1 MQLNPFII
9 AGKIPSEYFCDRE
22 EESRQLITNIKNQTN
37 TVLISPRRV
46 GKTGLVNFCFEKPEV
61 AEEYITIAIDIL
73 HTTTLKEFILE
84 LGNAVYRCVAK
95 RSDRMMKLFATTLR
109 SLSAAFGYD
118 PVFNTHT
125 FDIKLGDI
133 TVPQYTLEEIFRYI
147 EGAEKRCVIVIDEF
161 QQITNYPEKNVEA
174 LLRSHIQRM
183 TNANFIFAGSQ
194 RHIMGEMFQSSSR
207 PFYMSTTLLSLAPIQ
222 LEVYVD
228 FVKRHFRAARK
239 DIDAVAIAQVYE
251 VFDGVTFYLQRI
263 MHDAFAVT
271 SVGTTCS
278 QEQVAD
284 LTERL
289 IIENSSRLR
298 EQLAFISE
306 QQKELL
312 YAISDEGVAERL
324 TSSEFIK
331 RHRLKSASAVQS
343 AMKKLLEYDIITEQE
358 RRYTIADP
366 LLRLW
371 LRRAKN

>member
-109 SLSAAFGYD
+109 SRSAAFGYD

>member
-22 EESRQLITNIKNQTN
+22 NESKQLITNINNQTN

-46 GKTGLVNFCFEKPEV
+46 GKTGLVNYCFEKPEI

-84 LGNAVYRCVAK
+84 LGNAVYRSVAT
-95 RSDRMMKLFATTLR
+95 RRDRMMKLFATTLR

-118 PVFNTHT
+118 PIFNTPT

-133 TVPQYTLEEIFRYI
+133 TAPQYTLEEIFRYI

-222 LEVYVD
+222 LGIYSD
-228 FVKRHFRAARK
+228 FVKKHFAAKGK
-239 DIDAVAIAQVYE
+239 DIDAMAIRKVYDI
-251 VFDGVTFYLQRI
+251 FDGVTFYLQRI

-271 SVGTTCS
+271 SEGAVCG
-278 QEQVAD
+278 QDQVDD
-284 LTERL
+284 LIKRL
-289 IIENSSRLR
+289 IDESSLRLR

-312 YAISDEGVAERL
+312 YAISNEGVAERI
-324 TSSEFIK
+324 TSSDFIK

-343 AMKKLLEYDIITEQE
+343 AMKKLLEYDIITERE

-371 LRRAKN
+371 LRRAKD

>member
-133 TVPQYTLEEIFRYI
+133 TVPQYTLE
-147 EGAEKRCVIVIDEF
+147 
-161 QQITNYPEKNVEA
+161 
-174 LLRSHIQRM
+174 
-183 TNANFIFAGSQ
+183 
-194 RHIMGEMFQSSSR
+194 
-207 PFYMSTTLLSLAPIQ
+207 
-222 LEVYVD
+222 
-228 FVKRHFRAARK
+228 
-239 DIDAVAIAQVYE
+239 
-251 VFDGVTFYLQRI
+251 
-263 MHDAFAVT
+263 
-271 SVGTTCS
+271 
-278 QEQVAD
+278 
-284 LTERL
+284 
-289 IIENSSRLR
+289 
-298 EQLAFISE
+298 
-306 QQKELL
+306 
-312 YAISDEGVAERL
+312 
-324 TSSEFIK
+324 
-331 RHRLKSASAVQS
+331 
-343 AMKKLLEYDIITEQE
+343 
-358 RRYTIADP
+358 
-366 LLRLW
+366 
-371 LRRAKN
+371 